1 MWEKLKFLAS
11 GMWDFLRPLI
21 RIFLSAM
28 GPVLASAAKTAVQ
41 VAAAK
46 AISNTEKKN
55 TAYKDILVA
64 LETQGFQMGADFT
77 ESTINAAIE
86 AAVQGVEDKKRCVYF
101 CDFPA

>member
-41 VAAAK
+41 VAATK
-46 AISNTEKKN
+46 VISSTEKHN
-55 TAYKDILVA
+55 SAYKDILV
-64 LETQGFQMGADFT
+64 EMERQGFKYGEDFT

-86 AAVQGVEDKKRCVYF
+86 AAVQGLK
-101 CDFPA
+101 